1 MNHKTMENKSENKIY
16 GIIGTLL
23 FHGIALLIFYLIV
36 FITPLPPFPEEGGG
50 GLEVNFGTDEFGSGD
65 VQPIEVA
72 GNEADVDETQE
83 PVIEKVKIT
92 SNSSAAEKVITHET
106 GEEVKMNLGKSEA
119 KASETA
125 MNTESEK
132 PFVEEKKVDNR
143 ILYKKKKGSLASA
156 ASEGENGG
164 KGDQGSPDGS
174 FTTKY
179 HGNGGKGRGNGFGDG
194 EGDGDGSG
202 KYGKSGITYSLI
214 GRKSSKL
221 PVPKASFSEEGRVVV
236 EIKVDQNGVVV
247 SAKPGAKGS
256 TTQNPQLLEIA
267 RGAAMSAT
275 FNVDNDAP
283 DVQKGTIV
291 YNFYLK

>member
-1 MNHKTMENKSENKIY
+1 MENRNENKVY
-16 GIIGTLL
+16 GLIGTLL
-23 FHGIALLIFYLIV
+23 FHGIAFLIFYLIV

-50 GLEVNFGTDEFGSGD
+50 GLEVNFGTDEFGSGE
-65 VQPIEVA
+65 VQPLEAA
-72 GNEADVDETQE
+72 GNDADVDETTE
-83 PVIEKVKIT
+83 PVTQQVT
-92 SNSSAAEKVITHET
+92 SSSKAVASAERVITHET
-106 GEEVKMNLGKSEA
+106 GEDVKLNVGKSET
-119 KASETA
+119 KAPETA
-125 MNTESEK
+125 VNTESSK
-132 PFVEEKKVDNR
+132 PAVEERKVDSR
-143 ILYKKKKGSLASA
+143 ILYKKKKGSLSTT

-164 KGDQGSPDGS
+164 QGDQGSPDGS
-174 FTTKY
+174 LTARY

-194 EGDGDGSG
+194 EGDSEGSG
-202 KYGKSGITYSLI
+202 KYGKGGISYSLI

-247 SAKPGAKGS
+247 SAKPGVKGS

-275 FNVDNDAP
+275 FNVDHDAP